1 MCSFLLGGD
10 GQDLADVDDIRIGE
24 LVGLGQLGVERA
36 GAVELVGDV
45 PQAVARDDGVGIA
58 LGHGGMAA
66 DDDLIAF
73 VRRDI
78 GSSSLDGD
86 AALRGGILLAD
97 HAAEIIDDVVD
108 EDLVVNHHAVLEELD
123 VLGAEHG
130 VAVAGILEHVV
141 MGSEGIGLV
150 DIEGLTADHD
160 VGNTVRAVDLDELGL
175 IVLHHGAGNVRI
187 DGVGQAGNLQEAAAL
202 AGIGRGAELQSV
214 LDLLTGDL
222 WITGASSGIGREFA
236 RRYAAMGCRLILTA
250 RRADRLQT
258 LAKELHTA
266 HGTEC
271 RIETADLSRAEEC
284 SRLCEVLADEHIDIF
299 INNAGFGVC
308 GSILE
313 TEEAREE
320 EMIQVNVA
328 AMARLF
334 RAVVRKMHAQ
344 GGGTIL
350 NVASSAG
357 LLPGGPYMAGY
368 YASKAYVV
376 SMTRGVAEELREM
389 HSPVYVCALCPGPVD
404 TEFNDHAGVVFALR
418 GITPELCVEEA
429 LLGMM
434 HRKTIIVPSAFM
446 RLCTSAQR
454 LVPIPLL
461 MPIVARQQKKKLG

>member
-1 MCSFLLGGD
+1 M
-10 GQDLADVDDIRIGE
+10 QKTI
-24 LVGLGQLGVERA
+24 
-36 GAVELVGDV
+36 
-45 PQAVARDDGVGIA
+45 
-58 LGHGGMAA
+58 
-66 DDDLIAF
+66 
-73 VRRDI
+73 
-78 GSSSLDGD
+78 
-86 AALRGGILLAD
+86 
-97 HAAEIIDDVVD
+97 
-108 EDLVVNHHAVLEELD
+108 
-123 VLGAEHG
+123 
-130 VAVAGILEHVV
+130 
-141 MGSEGIGLV
+141 
-150 DIEGLTADHD
+150 
-160 VGNTVRAVDLDELGL
+160 
-175 IVLHHGAGNVRI
+175 
-187 DGVGQAGNLQEAAAL
+187 
-202 AGIGRGAELQSV
+202 
-214 LDLLTGDL
+214 

-258 LAKELHTA
+258 LAKELHAA

-271 RIETADLSRAEEC
+271 RIETADLSRAEAC
-284 SRLCEVLADEHIDIF
+284 SRLCEVLAEEHIDIF

-357 LLPGGPYMAGY
+357 LL
-368 YASKAYVV
+368 V